1 MIDFTTIQANP
12 IPPPI
17 VELQKANTNLTT
29 ENKAFKTAIYIGV
42 GALAAYIIYRM
53 YKKHKED
60 EANQKN
66 QSARD

>member
-29 ENKAFKTAIYIGV
+29 ENKAVKKFIYIGV
-42 GALAAYIIYRM
+42 GALAAYIVYKI
-53 YKKHKED
+53 YKKHKEN
-60 EANQKN
+60 EAIKKN
-66 QSARD
+66 QSTRG